1 MNLLT
6 LKASNTMPY
15 VITCG
20 DEGVQINEGTRLG
33 VVGAGFRV
41 PHFTEIVKVLKERL
55 GDDLRLASSE
65 ENNWIKKSLSLDDWD
80 QVNAM
85 MEQHVEALADREKLL
100 YSGMLPFTDP
110 RQLKHEIKGH
120 MVRPQGIHIATKISF
135 TLAGG
140 EQKYHLGCFVVS
152 AEWASGVSPDVA
164 KEALLTQVEFYRSLV
179 KKPLQFTFEEEGTL
193 DPELVAAN
201 KAVVEGI
208 LQEYQQPLA

>member
-1 MNLLT
+1 
-6 LKASNTMPY
+6 MPY

-33 VVGAGFRV
+33 IVGAGFRV
-41 PHFTEIVKVLKERL
+41 PHIEKIIEALKKEL
-55 GDDLRLASSE
+55 GEDLRIAASE
-65 ENNWIKKSLSLDDWD
+65 ENNWIKQQLDLSDWD

-85 MEQHVEALADREKLL
+85 MEQHVEAMADREGLQ

-152 AEWASGVSPDVA
+152 AEWVSSVPREVA
-164 KEALLTQVEFYRSLV
+164 EEAILTQVKFYRSLV
-179 KKPLQFTFEEEGTL
+179 KRPLQFIFEETGTL
-193 DPELVAAN
+193 DEGLVAKN
-201 KAVVEGI
+201 KAVVEDI
-208 LQEYQQPLA
+208 LKNYEQVL

>member
-1 MNLLT
+1 
-6 LKASNTMPY
+6 MPY

-41 PHFTEIVKVLKERL
+41 PYFTEIVKVLKERL
-55 GDDLRLASSE
+55 GDSICIASSE
-65 ENNWIKKSLSLDDWD
+65 ENNWIKKSLSLHDWD
-80 QVNAM
+80 QVNAI

-110 RQLKHEIKGH
+110 RQLNYDIKGH

-140 EQKYHLGCFVVS
+140 EQKYHLGCFVIS
-152 AEWASGVSPDVA
+152 AEWVSGVSPEVA

-179 KKPLQFTFEEEGTL
+179 KKPLQFTFEEQGVLEA
-193 DPELVAAN
+193 ELVAAN
-201 KAVVEGI
+201 KAVIEKI
-208 LQEYQQPLA
+208 LQDNTQSMV

>member
-1 MNLLT
+1 
-6 LKASNTMPY
+6 MPY

-33 VVGAGFRV
+33 IVGAGFRV
-41 PHFTEIVKVLKERL
+41 PHIDKIFKALQKEL
-55 GDDLRLASSE
+55 GEDLRIASSE
-65 ENNWIKKSLSLDDWD
+65 ENNWIKQQLDLSDWD

-85 MEQHVEALADREKLL
+85 MEQHVEAMADREGLL

-110 RQLKHEIKGH
+110 RQLKHDIKGH

-152 AEWASGVSPDVA
+152 AEWVSSVPREVA
-164 KEALLTQVEFYRSLV
+164 EEAIMTQVKFYRSLV
-179 KKPLQFTFEEEGTL
+179 KRPLQFMFEETGTL
-193 DPELVAAN
+193 DEKTVAAN
-201 KAVVEGI
+201 KAVVEDI
-208 LQEYQQPLA
+208 LKNYEQVL